1 MLSAGSRQP
10 RLTAGLFFHAVLPPV
25 LCFLAM
31 TQTNITPELDGLLE
45 DLEEAALDI
54 QKRQRAELAS
64 HEAHLRAR
72 YDHRVLHHF
81 VYKRRL
87 QKFNITFEQAR
98 MILAENY
105 HLIK

>member
-10 RLTAGLFFHAVLPPV
+10 RLTAGLFFHAVLPLV

-54 QKRQRAELAS
+54 QRRQRAELAS
-64 HEAHLRAR
+64 HEAHLRAH
-72 YDHRVLHHF
+72 YADHVLHHF
-81 VYKRRL
+81 VDKRRS
-87 QKFNITFEQAR
+87 QKFNITYEQAR
-98 MILAENY
+98 MLLAEHYN
-105 HLIK
+105 LIK